1 MASELVVSLVK
12 FGLLA
17 LLWLFVLSAV
27 RVLRADL
34 YGSARAGR
42 PPAAAAAPPAAGR
55 SGRRSAARQLV
66 VTEGPLAGTSLTLGD
81 APITIGR
88 ADDSTLVLK
97 DDYTSGRHARLVPGD
112 GAWLLEDLGSTN
124 GTFLGSRKVSAP
136 VPVPLGQPIRVGRTT
151 LELRR

>member
-17 LLWLFVLSAV
+17 LLWLFVLAAV
-27 RVLRADL
+27 RVVRADL
-34 YGSARAGR
+34 YGTRTG
-42 PPAAAAAPPAAGR
+42 PPAPTAPAPRPA
-55 SGRRSAARQLV
+55 GRRSSARQLV
-66 VTEGPLAGTSLTLGD
+66 VTEGPLTGTSLTLAD

-88 ADDSTLVLK
+88 ADDSTLVVT

-124 GTFLGSRKVSAP
+124 GTFLGNRKVSTPLP
-136 VPVPLGQPIRVGRTT
+136 VPIGQPIRIGRTV